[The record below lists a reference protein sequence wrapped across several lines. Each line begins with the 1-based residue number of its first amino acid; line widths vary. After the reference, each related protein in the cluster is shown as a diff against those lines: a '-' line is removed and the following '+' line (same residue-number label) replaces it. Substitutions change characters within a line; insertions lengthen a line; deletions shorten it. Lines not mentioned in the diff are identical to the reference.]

1 MIQACKLTKTRRQ
14 DVACWIVSDFRIMPK
29 CVGLPDGPC
38 PGQRNDSTVK
48 LGEGDLFL
56 CKSCDQERFR
66 QFLASRPATSS
77 AATADIPDQPAKKPA
92 RPTRRSPASTS
103 STTDTKVDTTD
114 VVNATDHNEICIPP
128 SVRSDSTTTTS
139 TTTTTAATTTADVTA
154 ATVVTAATQQQQ
166 TSTKSRRKGKTD
178 IIKCTGEKCVND
190 TMATEVPRPEDCSVC
205 LQKCSRFLS
214 CSICNGIYDQNCSTL
229 PSTIFDTVLSIVQYT
244 GWVCTDCRNKFQSV
258 VKQLQ
263 IAQAKTVEDLAA
275 ISDAVSKLQH
285 EVRAVRQQHDTWPAL
300 PTQPIGNSP
309 ELHVH
314 QSKTVVDNNQKVST
328 VALEVHR
335 TISDMTRRKCNI
347 IVTGMP
353 ESDNSNNDDESAF
366 LKL

>member
-1 MIQACKLTKTRRQ
+1 
-14 DVACWIVSDFRIMPK
+14 
-29 CVGLPDGPC
+29 
-38 PGQRNDSTVK
+38 
-48 LGEGDLFL
+48 
-56 CKSCDQERFR
+56 
-66 QFLASRPATSS
+66 
-77 AATADIPDQPAKKPA
+77 
-92 RPTRRSPASTS
+92 
-103 STTDTKVDTTD
+103 
-114 VVNATDHNEICIPP
+114 
-128 SVRSDSTTTTS
+128 
-139 TTTTTAATTTADVTA
+139 
-154 ATVVTAATQQQQ
+154 
-166 TSTKSRRKGKTD
+166 
-178 IIKCTGEKCVND
+178 
-190 TMATEVPRPEDCSVC
+190 
-205 LQKCSRFLS
+205 
-214 CSICNGIYDQNCSTL
+214 
-229 PSTIFDTVLSIVQYT
+229 
-244 GWVCTDCRNKFQSV
+244 VCTDCRNKFQSV